1 MSFNNIVY
9 IIYLLITVF
18 VILRVGHILYRSGR
32 IFIVNCLHGDTITA
46 DAINSILLSGYYL
59 MNTGYAVYVLKMSQR
74 VVCWQGAVE
83 AIATKTGG
91 IVLTLGL
98 MHIFNVCMLLV
109 SDRRRTIRERKES
122 KLTTSNSEM

>member
-9 IIYLLITVF
+9 IAYLLITVF

-32 IFIVNCLHGDTITA
+32 IFIVNCLHGDTATA

-59 MNTGYAVYVLKMSQR
+59 MNTGYAVFVLKMSQR
-74 VVCWQGAVE
+74 VVSWQGTVE

-91 IVLTLGL
+91 IVLALGI
-98 MHIFNVCMLLV
+98 MHIFNVCMLLL
-109 SDRRRTIRERKES
+109 SDRRRTTREQRMKKEFTES
-122 KLTTSNSEM
+122 RS